1 MQAWI
6 ADTQPD
12 SRIFFFQLILEKNR
26 AEKEGCIDSLTF
38 PTKNFFHKSDRTV
51 PTP

>member
-1 MQAWI
+1 MQVCI
-6 ADTQPD
+6 AD
-12 SRIFFFQLILEKNR
+12 FFFQLILEKNR
-26 AEKEGCIDSLTF
+26 AEKEGCMFVLRTY